1 MTEFL
6 SFALMTWWSAGLWWT
21 MQQASGRQLANI
33 RPAWRR
39 CCAIFLTAPF
49 YFTFVLFI
57 AACDCASLLWRA
69 SANGV
74 KVFFDNVKGIPQPE
88 ETEGGAA

>member
-1 MTEFL
+1 MF
-6 SFALMTWWSAGLWWT
+6 WT

-39 CCAIFLTAPF
+39 YCAIFLTAPF

-57 AACDCASLLWRA
+57 ATCHCASLLWRA
-69 SANGV
+69 SVNGV
-74 KVFFDNVKGIPQPE
+74 KVFFDTVKGIPQPE
-88 ETEGGAA
+88 ETEEERKARG